1 MRRAA
6 FRQQEVKMKT
16 RTGIHAGANEP
27 TSANSSLQA
36 CKQQKEYW
44 MGKAQYMENVLAN
57 CHTSYPS
64 YPSYPTYPTTPTYPT
79 SGGGYSGGVW
89 YPDRSGLCG

>member
-1 MRRAA
+1 
-6 FRQQEVKMKT
+6 MKT

-27 TSANSSLQA
+27 TADISSLQG
-36 CKQQKEYW
+36 CKQQKDYW
-44 MGKAQYMENVLAN
+44 QGQALYMENKLAS
-57 CHTSYPS
+57 CR
-64 YPSYPTYPTTPTYPT
+64 PSYPTYPTYPTYPSYPTNPT

>member
-1 MRRAA
+1 
-6 FRQQEVKMKT
+6 MKT
-16 RTGIHAGANEP
+16 RTGIHAGDSQPEEAI
-27 TSANSSLQA
+27 TSLQA

-44 MGKAQYMENVLAN
+44 QGKAQHMENVLSN

-64 YPSYPTYPTTPTYPT
+64 YPTYPTYPTYP
-79 SGGGYSGGVW
+79 SNGGYIGGVY

>member
-6 FRQQEVKMKT
+6 FRQQEFKMKT
-16 RTGIHAGANEP
+16 RTGIHAGANDPEAALSP
-27 TSANSSLQA
+27 MQA
-36 CKQQKEYW
+36 CKQQKAYW

-57 CHTSYPS
+57 CQTSYPS

-79 SGGGYSGGVW
+79 SGGGYTGGVW